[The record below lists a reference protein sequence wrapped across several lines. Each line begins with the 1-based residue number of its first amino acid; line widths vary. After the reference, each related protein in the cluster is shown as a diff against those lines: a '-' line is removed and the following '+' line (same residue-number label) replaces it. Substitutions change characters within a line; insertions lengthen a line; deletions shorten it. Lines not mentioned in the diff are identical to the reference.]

1 MLRKVRLRPKDDR
14 FRWGRN
20 DPRQPA
26 SSFLPVGR
34 TLFITRGTKDYIL
47 LTDQND
53 RCDAFATTHNK
64 PGGGA
69 IRKRVHPSVFP
80 IPAKKSCSSQSRAND
95 LTQRTM
101 KMKSVFTVNIAI
113 ALLSIAAFAQTPP
126 APPQAPQ
133 PPRPPHPPGMPGHD
147 EKRPRVPVTYLGV
160 DTSQVPTVVSDQLGL
175 AKGFGLVV
183 DYVEP
188 NSPAAT
194 AGVQQND
201 ILKMLNDQILIEPSQ
216 LRKLLQTFPEGTEVT
231 LTVLRK
237 GQEQK
242 LTAKLAKKE
251 VPQRRGAFPG
261 GNRDWHW
268 DFDATGDL
276 NEQMGEQM
284 QNLKEQ
290 LKEQLG
296 DQRGIIREAV
306 TQAHE
311 AARRARDDAR
321 RAADQLGIFFE
332 DSGAVKASKIDLG
345 KAQIVF
351 SDDKGELKLANVD
364 GRKLLTVK
372 DPQGKLVFSGP
383 VETKEDL
390 DKMPA
395 DVRQRYDRLQQND
408 LPTVAPR
415 SDTDSADD
423 ADTDDADDEDEG
435 DDKETAKVSQQ
446 GSFQSSTR
454 EMIPHSISF

>member
-1 MLRKVRLRPKDDR
+1 
-14 FRWGRN
+14 
-20 DPRQPA
+20 
-26 SSFLPVGR
+26 
-34 TLFITRGTKDYIL
+34 
-47 LTDQND
+47 
-53 RCDAFATTHNK
+53 
-64 PGGGA
+64 
-69 IRKRVHPSVFP
+69 
-80 IPAKKSCSSQSRAND
+80 
-95 LTQRTM
+95 M
-101 KMKSVFTVNIAI
+101 KMKSVSTITII
-113 ALLSIAAFAQTPP
+113 ALLPIAAFAQPSP
-126 APPQAPQ
+126 APPQPPQ
-133 PPRPPHPPGMPGHD
+133 PPRVPHPPGMPDRH
-147 EKRPRVPVTYLGV
+147 ERRPKVPVTYLGV

-201 ILKMLNDQILIEPSQ
+201 ILKMLNDQILVEPSQ

-242 LTAKLAKKE
+242 LTAKLARKE
-251 VPQRRGAFPG
+251 VSQRHSAFPG
-261 GNRDWHW
+261 GNHDWHW
-268 DFDATGDL
+268 DFDATGD
-276 NEQMGEQM
+276 MKEQM

-296 DQRGIIREAV
+296 DQRGIVRDAV
-306 TQAHE
+306 AQAHE

-321 RAADQLGIFFE
+321 RATDQLRIFFE
-332 DSGAVKASKIDLG
+332 DDGGVKASKIDLG
-345 KAQIVF
+345 KAQMVF

-364 GRKLLTVK
+364 GKKLLTVK
-372 DPQGKLVFSGP
+372 DPQGKLLFSGP

-395 DVRQRYDRLQQND
+395 DVRERYNRLEQSD

-415 SDTDSADD
+415 SETDSADD
-423 ADTDDADDEDEG
+423 VDTDDPDDQ
-435 DDKETAKVSQQ
+435 DDDDDDNEEETGAVSQQ
-446 GSFQSSTR
+446 VSFRSSAR
-454 EMIPHSISF
+454 EMVPQSISF

>member
-1 MLRKVRLRPKDDR
+1 
-14 FRWGRN
+14 
-20 DPRQPA
+20 
-26 SSFLPVGR
+26 
-34 TLFITRGTKDYIL
+34 
-47 LTDQND
+47 
-53 RCDAFATTHNK
+53 
-64 PGGGA
+64 
-69 IRKRVHPSVFP
+69 
-80 IPAKKSCSSQSRAND
+80 
-95 LTQRTM
+95 
-101 KMKSVFTVNIAI
+101 
-113 ALLSIAAFAQTPP
+113 
-126 APPQAPQ
+126 
-133 PPRPPHPPGMPGHD
+133 
-147 EKRPRVPVTYLGV
+147 
-160 DTSQVPTVVSDQLGL
+160 
-175 AKGFGLVV
+175 

-201 ILKMLNDQILIEPSQ
+201 ILKMLNDHILIEPSQ

-276 NEQMGEQM
+276 NEQMNEQM

-296 DQRGIIREAV
+296 DQRGVIREAV

-321 RAADQLGIFFE
+321 RAADQLRIFFE
-332 DSGAVKASKIDLG
+332 DNGAVKASKIDLG

-395 DVRQRYDRLQQND
+395 DVRERYDRLQQND

-415 SDTDSADD
+415 SDTENADGTD
-423 ADTDDADDEDEG
+423 ADDADDEGEDDDDEA
-435 DDKETAKVSQQ
+435 DEPVSQQ
-446 GSFQSSTR
+446 VSFQSAPR
-454 EMIPHSISF
+454 EMIPHSISFLSAQ

>member
-1 MLRKVRLRPKDDR
+1 
-14 FRWGRN
+14 
-20 DPRQPA
+20 
-26 SSFLPVGR
+26 
-34 TLFITRGTKDYIL
+34 
-47 LTDQND
+47 
-53 RCDAFATTHNK
+53 
-64 PGGGA
+64 
-69 IRKRVHPSVFP
+69 
-80 IPAKKSCSSQSRAND
+80 
-95 LTQRTM
+95 M
-101 KMKSVFTVNIAI
+101 KMKSVFTITI
-113 ALLSIAAFAQTPP
+113 TTALLPMAAFAQTPP
-126 APPQAPQ
+126 APPQS
-133 PPRPPHPPGMPGHD
+133 PHPPGMPGHHEPGMPGHH
-147 EKRPRVPVTYLGV
+147 EKGPKVPVTYLGV

-216 LRKLLQTFPEGTEVT
+216 LRKLLQTFPEGTDVT

-242 LTAKLAKKE
+242 LTVKLGKKE
-251 VPQRRGAFPG
+251 VSQRHSAFPG
-261 GNRDWHW
+261 GNHDWHW
-268 DFDATGDL
+268 DFDAAGDVS
-276 NEQMGEQM
+276 EQM

-311 AARRARDDAR
+311 AARRARDDALC
-321 RAADQLGIFFE
+321 AADQLRIFFE
-332 DSGAVKASKIDLG
+332 DDGAVKSSKIDLG
-345 KAQIVF
+345 KAQVVF

-364 GRKLLTVK
+364 GRKLLTAK

-390 DKMPA
+390 DKMPS

-408 LPTVAPR
+408 LPTVNPG
-415 SDTDSADD
+415 SDTDNADED
-423 ADTDDADDEDEG
+423 DTDDADDQDDDDDE
-435 DDKETAKVSQQ
+435 ETGEVSQQ
-446 GSFQSSTR
+446 ISFQSAPR
-454 EMIPHSISF
+454 EMIPQSI

>member
-1 MLRKVRLRPKDDR
+1 MKIKSI
-14 FRWGRN
+14 F
-20 DPRQPA
+20 
-26 SSFLPVGR
+26 
-34 TLFITRGTKDYIL
+34 TIT
-47 LTDQND
+47 
-53 RCDAFATTHNK
+53 
-64 PGGGA
+64 
-69 IRKRVHPSVFP
+69 V
-80 IPAKKSCSSQSRAND
+80 
-95 LTQRTM
+95 
-101 KMKSVFTVNIAI
+101 I
-113 ALLSIAAFAQTPP
+113 ALLPIAAFAQPSPAPP
-126 APPQAPQ
+126 APPQ
-133 PPRPPHPPGMPGHD
+133 PPHPPGMPGMPDHR
-147 EKRPRVPVTYLGV
+147 EKRPKVPVTYLGV

-201 ILKMLNDQILIEPSQ
+201 ILKMLNDQILVEPSQ
-216 LRKLLQTFPEGTEVT
+216 LRKLLQTFPEGTQVT

-242 LTAKLAKKE
+242 FTAKLARKE
-251 VPQRRGAFPG
+251 VPQRRGGSPG
-261 GNRDWHW
+261 GNHDGHW
-268 DFDATGDL
+268 DFDPTGDIK
-276 NEQMGEQM
+276 EQM
-284 QNLKEQ
+284 QDLKEQ

-296 DQRGIIREAV
+296 DQRGIVREAV

-321 RAADQLGIFFE
+321 RAADQLRIFFE
-332 DSGAVKASKIDLG
+332 DDAGVKASKIDLG
-345 KAQIVF
+345 NAQIVF

-395 DVRQRYDRLQQND
+395 DVRERYNRLEQSD
-408 LPTVAPR
+408 LPMVNPGAG
-415 SDTDSADD
+415 SNNADE
-423 ADTDDADDEDEG
+423 ADTDDADDED
-435 DDKETAKVSQQ
+435 DDDEEEAGEVTQQ
-446 GSFQSSTR
+446 VSFQSSPR
-454 EMIPHSISF
+454 EMVPPSISF